1 MNASS
6 AFGWWSRGISYDNKW
21 SGHGHEGFRCK
32 KPKNMDWWNHLTK
45 VEDFNHIGGEI
56 GMVSDEEKSS
66 EEFWIDPKLKAEL
79 DETTR
84 EADSY
89 CDEWEPVWY
98 YSWRSGKDKK
108 AGSADKDTAK
118 AANK

>member
-1 MNASS
+1 
-6 AFGWWSRGISYDNKW
+6 
-21 SGHGHEGFRCK
+21 
-32 KPKNMDWWNHLTK
+32 MDWWNHLTK

-84 EADSY
+84 EAYSY